1 MKRTFFIDGDNNVT
15 KGLTGIDLLTK
26 DDTVMIF
33 HKKKAALT
41 RIKKNTQDVQA
52 DVQFIES
59 VQDGKNSIDFQIVA
73 ELGVMIG
80 KNLIEYAYIISHDQ
94 GYVSSIAALLK
105 RYPKACKEIALKE
118 SIEQCLQL
126 PFVIRAT
133 TKKELNNSLVKEY
146 GMVHGSLLYNHLKT
160 LFSKTDEHHTN
171 AKNPPANTKQTK

>member
-1 MKRTFFIDGDNNVT
+1 MKKTFFIDGDNNVT
-15 KGLTGIDLLTK
+15 KGLMGIDLLTNE
-26 DDTVMIF
+26 DTVMIF
-33 HKKKAALT
+33 HKKKASLT
-41 RIKKNTQDVQA
+41 RIKKITQDTKA

-80 KNLIEYAYIISHDQ
+80 KNAIEYAYIISHDQ

-105 RYPKACKEIALKE
+105 RYPKACKELALKE

-126 PFVIRAT
+126 PFVMRAT

-171 AKNPPANTKQTK
+171 ARNTPSNTKQSK

>member
-26 DDTVMIF
+26 DDTVLIF
-33 HKKKAALT
+33 HKKKASLT
-41 RIKKNTQDVQA
+41 RIKKNTQDTQA

-59 VQDGKNSIDFQIVA
+59 VKDGKNSIDFQIVA

-80 KNLIEYAYIISHDQ
+80 KNSIEYAYIISHDQ
-94 GYVSSIAALLK
+94 GYLSSIAALLK

-126 PFVIRAT
+126 PFIMRAT
-133 TKKELNNSLVKEY
+133 TKKELNNSFVKEY
-146 GMVHGSLLYNHLKT
+146 GMVHGTLLYNHLKR
-160 LFSKTDEHHTN
+160 LFSKTDEQHLNGKNTSVGDKQ
-171 AKNPPANTKQTK
+171 AK